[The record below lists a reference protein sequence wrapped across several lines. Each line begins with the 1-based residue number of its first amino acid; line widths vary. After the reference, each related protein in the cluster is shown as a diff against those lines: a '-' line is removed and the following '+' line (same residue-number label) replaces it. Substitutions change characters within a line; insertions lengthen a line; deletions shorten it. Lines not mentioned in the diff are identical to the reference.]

1 VRFQLREMEQEDAEA
16 VAGWRYPEPFSFYDW
31 SADEDDLAE
40 LLSPAQR
47 RDTYFAVDDEAG
59 DLVGHFSFKWKE
71 AGLLE
76 IGLGLRP
83 DLTGRGLGVAF
94 VEAGL
99 EHGRARFR
107 PEEFSL
113 AVAAFN
119 GRAITVYE
127 RVGFSRVRTY
137 VHRTAGADW
146 EFVEMRRPA

>member
-1 VRFQLREMEQEDAEA
+1 LRFALREMEQTDAEA
-16 VAGWRYPEPFSFYDW
+16 VANWRYPEPFSFYDW
-31 SADEDDLAE
+31 PADEDDLAE
-40 LLSPAQR
+40 LLSPGR
-47 RDTYFAVDDEAG
+47 RGDTYFAVEDEQG
-59 DLVGHFSFKWKE
+59 DLIGHFSFKWKE

-83 DLTGRGLGVAF
+83 DLTGRGLGAAF

-99 EHGRARFR
+99 EYGRARFG

-137 VHRTAGADW
+137 LHRTAGSDW
-146 EFVEMRRPA
+146 EFVEMRRRA

>member
-1 VRFQLREMEQEDAEA
+1 MEQEDAEA

-40 LLSPAQR
+40 LLSPARR
-47 RDTYFAVDDEAG
+47 RDAYFVVDDEAG
-59 DLVGHFSFKWKE
+59 DVVGHFSFKWKE

-99 EHGRARFR
+99 EYSRARFC